1 MTRTAPS
8 SLDTAPAGDP
18 VLLRVR
24 TLLPSLQPGEAKV
37 AEVVLASPELVVYR
51 SVSEVAELAEIS
63 TATVVRCA
71 QSLGYKGF
79 QALKIALARE
89 LSGGP
94 RLPETSGGAGG
105 ILAAVTAAGAECVRD
120 AGALVPGA
128 TFDRVAE
135 LLSAA
140 RRVLFVGVGTS
151 APLCQ
156 DAAYRF
162 SAIGVFA
169 EHRGDA
175 HVQAVVARLLDA
187 GDVCVAVSHTGATRE
202 TLEGVRE
209 ARGTGARVI
218 ALTSFARSP
227 ITELSDEVLVA
238 GTRELGPAG
247 LEAMASR
254 LAHLAVLDALV
265 VAVAGRDPE
274 RSARALKAYGD
285 VLSEHRL

>member
-1 MTRTAPS
+1 MTRTPPS
-8 SLDTAPAGDP
+8 NLDPAPADDP

-24 TLLPSLQPGEAKV
+24 SLLPSLQPGEAKV
-37 AEVVLASPELVVYR
+37 AEVILSSQDLVVYR
-51 SVSEVAELAEIS
+51 SVSEVAELAQTS

-71 QSLGYKGF
+71 QTLGYKGF

-89 LSGGP
+89 LAGGP
-94 RLPETSGGAGG
+94 RLPGSADGAGD
-105 ILAAVTAAGAECVRD
+105 ILAQVTAAGAQCVRD
-120 AGALVPGA
+120 AGALVPVA
-128 TFDRVAE
+128 TFDRVAD
-135 LLSAA
+135 LLTAA

-162 SAIGVFA
+162 SAIGVLA
-169 EHRGDA
+169 EHRSDP
-175 HVQAVVARLLDA
+175 HVQAVVSRLLQG

-202 TLEGVRE
+202 TLEGVGE
-209 ARGTGARVI
+209 ARGAGARVV

-227 ITELSDEVLVA
+227 ITELCDEVLVA